1 MFRALVRLV
10 VFSAATVALAVLSAP
25 ASATPNAPVRLQPRL
40 LEGSCRATIT
50 AFSFGIF
57 SPLTQTGRLAQ
68 SFVSFNCPYVVAE
81 IDLSPGTSGDVGGR
95 SMTSGGGGRQAS
107 IAYNIYLDAA
117 RTIVFGDGAA
127 GSSAY
132 VPGSGISQGSFP
144 IYAEIAL
151 GQSNVAASDYSDTL
165 SITIRMAQ

>member
-1 MFRALVRLV
+1 VFRALTPFVAGSL
-10 VFSAATVALAVLSAP
+10 ATALLSAP
-25 ASATPNAPVRLQPRL
+25 ASATITSPVRFQPRPFA
-40 LEGSCRATIT
+40 GSCSATMT
-50 AFSFGIF
+50 AFSFGVF

-81 IDLSPGTSGDVGGR
+81 IDLSSGISGDFGAR
-95 SMTSGGGGRQAS
+95 TMTSGRDRQGS
-107 IAYNIYLDAA
+107 IAYNIYLDAG

-132 VPGSGISQGSFP
+132 VPGGGVSRGTFP

-151 GQSNVAASDYSDTL
+151 GQSNVVASDYSDSL
-165 SITIRMAQ
+165 SITVRMVQ